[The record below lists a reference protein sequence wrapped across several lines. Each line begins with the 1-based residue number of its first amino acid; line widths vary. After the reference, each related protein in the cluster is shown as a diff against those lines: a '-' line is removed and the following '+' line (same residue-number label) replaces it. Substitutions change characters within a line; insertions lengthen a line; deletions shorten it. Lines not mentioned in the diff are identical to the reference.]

1 MIEQLLPASVVT
13 EAAFEDVVPP
23 GEGLFPAEADLIARA
38 VDKRRR
44 EFTTV
49 RHLAR
54 RGLARLGHP
63 AAPILPNRRGAPQ
76 WPAGVIGT
84 MTHCVG
90 YRGAALAAAGTT
102 AGLGI
107 DAEPDGPLPTDV
119 LPLVTLA
126 SERAHLSELAATHPE
141 PHWDRLLFSAKE
153 SVFKVWYPLMLRE
166 LDFSE
171 AEIAVDPD
179 AGTFTARLL
188 VPGPVLDGRPVPE
201 FAGRWCAGNG
211 LVVTAIH
218 LPTPVVTDADP
229 AARGI
234 PPRQAGSAADGAG
247 AGSLT
252 A

>member
-13 EAAFEDVVPP
+13 EAAYNDAVAP
-23 GEGLFPAEADLIARA
+23 GEGLFPAEAELISRA

-54 RGLARLGHP
+54 RGLARLGRP

-76 WPAGVIGT
+76 WPEGVIGS

-90 YRGAALAAAGTT
+90 YRGAALAPAGTT

-107 DAEPDGPLPTDV
+107 DAEPDGPLPDGV
-119 LPLVTLA
+119 LQVVTLE
-126 SERAHLSELAATHPE
+126 SERARLAGLAAVRPDL
-141 PHWDRLLFSAKE
+141 HWERLLFSAKE

-171 AEIAVDPD
+171 AEIVVDPHD
-179 AGTFTARLL
+179 GTFTARLL
-188 VPGPVLDGRPVPE
+188 VPGPVV
-201 FAGRWCAGNG
+201 AGREVPAFTGRWGAGNG

-218 LPTPVVTDADP
+218 LPGQPAAADP
-229 AARGI
+229 GPSGAA
-234 PPRQAGSAADGAG
+234 PPRAVREGEGTGAAAG
-247 AGSLT
+247 
-252 A
+252 